1 MKKMDA
7 ANDLIDIANFVDTES
22 KILEIGNYLSDHL
35 VLNNDSI
42 FYDISFDAEK
52 DIWIIKGATEKPI
65 FDRRENL
72 YVTVFN
78 MDGSTHSSL
87 EFTDTKQGN
96 FYTQWIAPTDPGL
109 YIVQLQ
115 YQNSKATQIVH
126 VEEEF
131 DYQYVDSN
139 LNMVDLAREFEELH
153 SFAKEFGGENFASN
167 PRFAS
172 VINEIKSGFT
182 DVNAE
187 FVDDNLDELKTIIER
202 YLPIRNPTAPIEA
215 SYGGDKLVISGRVLK
230 LVEFSEDLFIDIYN
244 QKGNL
249 VKEIILKDDP
259 TGLFTKVVSQPFD
272 SGMYVVQLQY
282 HNLIVTDFFHVK

>member
-1 MKKMDA
+1 MLLLKV
-7 ANDLIDIANFVDTES
+7 LIGFQLL
-22 KILEIGNYLSDHL
+22 KIGDYLSKHL
-35 VLNNDSI
+35 VLNNEHLI
-42 FYDISFDAEK
+42 YDISFDAEK
-52 DIWIIKGATEKPI
+52 DIWIIQGATDKSA

-72 YVTVFN
+72 YVTVYN
-78 MDGSTHSSL
+78 MDSSIHSSL

-115 YQNSKATQIVH
+115 YHDSKATQIVH
-126 VEEEF
+126 VEKEF

-139 LNMVDLAREFEELH
+139 LNMIDLAREFEELQ
-153 SFAKEFGGENFASN
+153 SFAKEFGGTNFDSN

-172 VINEIKSGFT
+172 VVNEIKSGFT
-182 DVNAE
+182 GADSKRVSN
-187 FVDDNLDELKTIIER
+187 DLDEFKLIIER

-215 SYGGDKLVISGRVLK
+215 SYDGDKLVVSGCVLK

-259 TGLFTKVVSQPFD
+259 TGLFTEIISQPFD

-282 HNLIVTDFFHVK
+282 QNLIVTDFFNVK